1 MGKMHKNQ
9 MMNGTVSEWV
19 SRNST
24 QTPVRGIPNFFS
36 KSMFGNTGEL
46 KSAAQ
51 FVVVW
56 AVVAVILRIFSRR
69 RMKTRIWWDDV
80 CTIGAVFF
88 LVTNQTVF
96 SMIEYLGK
104 SLSVSLRWCSIT
116 GTEWFEL

>member
-1 MGKMHKNQ
+1 MSNGPAYNATSMG
-9 MMNGTVSEWV
+9 VSEWV
-19 SRNST
+19 SKNT
-24 QTPVRGIPNFFS
+24 TLTPVKGIPNFFS

-96 SMIEYLGK
+96 SMIEYLGEFVVAIG
-104 SLSVSLRWCSIT
+104 LEMT
-116 GTEWFEL
+116 